1 MNTSFENGEIILY
14 QPDNISTKLEVRIEE
29 DTVWLTQ
36 AQMVV
41 LFDATKQNIS
51 LHIKNIFFENELMR
65 CSVVKDYLT
74 TASDGKSYKTS
85 FYNLDVIISVGYRI
99 KSKRGTQFRIW
110 ANRILREYLLKNVK
124 VERKELR
131 KGKT

>member
-1 MNTSFENGEIILY
+1 MNTSIENGEIILY

-51 LHIKNIFFENELMR
+51 LHIKNIF
-65 CSVVKDYLT
+65 
-74 TASDGKSYKTS
+74 
-85 FYNLDVIISVGYRI
+85 
-99 KSKRGTQFRIW
+99 SKM
-110 ANRILREYLLKNVK
+110 N
-124 VERKELR
+124 
-131 KGKT
+131 